1 MIRLHITS
9 HSWHV
14 VGVVLPL
21 ILVVLIG
28 VGVWRALSTQ
38 QESGRPA
45 PQMPTLKALPTRGRK
60 VAKRIA
66 IVAASWAAVTGVASF
81 IDISIALFTGMVVIV
96 VGAVWVFRTADP
108 MQIDMDELDRELMK
122 LLEDET

>member
-1 MIRLHITS
+1 M
-9 HSWHV
+9 
-14 VGVVLPL
+14 GVVLPL

-38 QESGRPA
+38 QESGQPR
-45 PQMPTLKALPTRGRK
+45 PQMPTLKALPTKGRK

-122 LLEDET
+122 LLEDEN